1 LYLGNKMLP
10 LSLSAKEAL
19 AKIGEVLSQKNWKD
33 FDGGELKLVL
43 VPYYLYNYHFHTEAE
58 NEGEVFV
65 QSSKDGQL
73 ALNGSSLLVE
83 EKITN
88 LILENTD
95 KVTEQAPEIKHE
107 IKKSVITKS
116 TQEHIL
122 KIKTAEFFKI
132 NKDNII
138 VSNIKQ
144 IMIPRYESFITVAGK
159 NHEISVD
166 GTTGNIYGIEEV
178 AEREKGVVEI
188 TQETLHDLKDPKAW
202 LIYTKGLASETR
214 KFFVEKKDMPQVKNE
229 EKAVVP
235 VVSGVSI
242 LSSKWIYVLIIIL
255 ALFLIYIAF
264 FA

>member
-1 LYLGNKMLP
+1 MYLGNKLLP

-83 EKITN
+83 EKTTN
-88 LILENTD
+88 LILENMEAIS
-95 KVTEQAPEIKHE
+95 EQAPEIEHE
-107 IKKSVITKS
+107 IKKSVITKV

-132 NKDNII
+132 NKDNVI
-138 VSNIKQ
+138 VSNVKQ
-144 IMIPRYESFITVAGK
+144 VMIPMYESFITVDGK
-159 NHEISVD
+159 THEIIVD

-178 AEREKGVVEI
+178 EEREKGMVEI

-202 LIYTKGLASETR
+202 LIYTKGLAIETR
-214 KFFVEKKDMPQVKNE
+214 KFFAEKNDKPRVKNE
-229 EKAVVP
+229 EKVAAP
-235 VVSGVSI
+235 VVSRVSF